1 MNHETLKYHVKTLG
15 RDMSQSVTGY
25 NALHQLASCLRGAG
39 MDGIADKIQAAM
51 SDLDPLI
58 DDTTK
63 FVREFVE
70 EHRAELEEE
79 AEG

>member
-1 MNHETLKYHVKTLG
+1 MNHEILKYHVKTLG

-25 NALHQLASCLRGAG
+25 NALHQLAHNLRAVGLSEVAG
-39 MDGIADKIQAAM
+39 KIEAALT
-51 SDLDPLI
+51 DLDPLI

-70 EHRAELEEE
+70 EHRAELE
-79 AEG
+79 AEGS